1 MLFRRNMN
9 TSFHRAFHRPLTLTA
24 LLLFTTHLI
33 AGVPNGYYSKAN
45 GLKKE
50 QLKQAMHEIVGKANV
65 LNYGSGAGATWS
77 GFYQTDRMENNQVRD
92 RYSYEVFYFS
102 STTSAPSGMN
112 IEHSFPKSWWGGSQ
126 NQAYK
131 DLFNLMPC
139 ETKINSKKSNY
150 AMGKVTSGADGNG
163 CTTVGRDNAGRQ
175 VWEPADEW
183 KGDFARNYFYMVT
196 AYSNLTWQSNG
207 LDMLENNDWPTL
219 QNWAYELLLEWS
231 RQDPV
236 DNIEKD
242 RNEAVYSIQG
252 NRNPFID
259 YPYLAEYIWGDSI
272 TYAFSVEGSSQG
284 GDVNP
289 PVDPIE
295 PDLDVVLC
303 DENFCSS
310 QGEWTISDVEL
321 GGLQYVWYL
330 DSKYGMKA
338 SAYTNNTAY
347 ATESWL
353 ISPEYDLTGMASA
366 EFTFSHTGRFFG
378 TMTEEATL
386 WVSTDNGATWEQL
399 DISTYM
405 TGSNWTY
412 VTSTQDLSPLCG
424 KRIRLAFRYVSTTD
438 AAATW
443 EIKTA
448 KLTAQKASGIAD
460 APQED
465 ASPYAPYT
473 YDLSG
478 RRVEGSRRGLVI
490 RNGKKILL
498 R

>member
-1 MLFRRNMN
+1 MN

-33 AGVPNGYYSKAN
+33 AGIPNGYYSKAN

-77 GFYQTDRMENNQVRD
+77 GFYQTDRMENNQVID
-92 RYSYEVFYFS
+92 RYSYEVFYFTS
-102 STTSAPSGMN
+102 ATSAPSGMN

-139 ETKINSKKSNY
+139 EIKINSKKSNY

-163 CTTVGRDNAGRQ
+163 CTTVGRDDAGRQ

-196 AYSNLTWQSNG
+196 AYSNLTWTSNG

-252 NRNPFID
+252 NRNPFVD

-465 ASPYAPYT
+465 DSRYAPYT

-478 RRVEGSRRGLVI
+478 RRIEGSRRGLVI

>member
-1 MLFRRNMN
+1 
-9 TSFHRAFHRPLTLTA
+9 
-24 LLLFTTHLI
+24 
-33 AGVPNGYYSKAN
+33 
-45 GLKKE
+45 
-50 QLKQAMHEIVGKANV
+50 
-65 LNYGSGAGATWS
+65 
-77 GFYQTDRMENNQVRD
+77 
-92 RYSYEVFYFS
+92 
-102 STTSAPSGMN
+102 
-112 IEHSFPKSWWGGSQ
+112 
-126 NQAYK
+126 
-131 DLFNLMPC
+131 
-139 ETKINSKKSNY
+139 
-150 AMGKVTSGADGNG
+150 
-163 CTTVGRDNAGRQ
+163 
-175 VWEPADEW
+175 
-183 KGDFARNYFYMVT
+183 
-196 AYSNLTWQSNG
+196 
-207 LDMLENNDWPTL
+207 MLENNDWPTL

-405 TGSNWTY
+405 TGNNWTY

-424 KRIRLAFRYVSTTD
+424 IIGKLLSSVFLLRLRIRTLY
-438 AAATW
+438 
-443 EIKTA
+443 
-448 KLTAQKASGIAD
+448 
-460 APQED
+460 
-465 ASPYAPYT
+465 
-473 YDLSG
+473 
-478 RRVEGSRRGLVI
+478 I
-490 RNGKKILL
+490 RIHLL
-498 R
+498 RLDSLFVFFQISCFLPISERSLLIAELLRFTLKR